1 MISGDVSP
9 PALVTH
15 SSILYYMQHPFLF
28 STGIENSYPLLPNG
42 RRVDE
47 MEKCGHHER
56 WREDFGLVRE
66 LGIQAL
72 RYGPA
77 YYKTHAG
84 PNKFDWSSA
93 DGPIHNLR
101 EQGIELIADLCHF
114 GVPDWLGGFQDPAF
128 PVLFAEYARAF
139 ARRYLWVR
147 YYTPINEIFICASF
161 SALRGFWNEALADEG
176 AFAMAMRNL
185 CMGHELA
192 VEAILAERPDA
203 IIVQSESIE
212 HFHAAGKK
220 AEPRAARENA
230 FKHLSLDLTLGR
242 DIATGMA
249 SFLND
254 HCVTSNDL
262 SRFLER
268 RAMGQR
274 WLGLDYYPTC
284 EHRLASTGK
293 STRARSAKG
302 FRLLA
307 AEYYSRYRIPLFHC
321 ETNRVS
327 PLAVDWL
334 QGQWEDIVALRSSGI
349 PVMGFTWFS
358 LTDQIDWQHA
368 LRFEKNDVYPVG
380 LYDLDRRIRPVGVAY
395 RDLIAAN
402 RDIPALPAG
411 IERKEA

>member
-1 MISGDVSP
+1 MS
-9 PALVTH
+9 A
-15 SSILYYMQHPFLF
+15 PFLF

-47 MEKCGHHER
+47 MEKCGHYDR
-56 WREDFGLVRE
+56 WREDFALVRE
-66 LGIQAL
+66 IGARAL

-77 YYKTHAG
+77 YYKTHVG
-84 PNKFDWSSA
+84 PSRYDWSSA
-93 DGPIHNLR
+93 DEPIQHLR
-101 EQGIELIADLCHF
+101 AEGIELIADLCHF

-139 ARRYLWVR
+139 ARRYPWVR
-147 YYTPINEIFICASF
+147 YYTPVNEIFICASF
-161 SALRGFWNEALADEG
+161 SALRGFWNEALSDEG
-176 AFAMAMRNL
+176 AFARAIRNL

-212 HFHAAGKK
+212 HVHPAGKK
-220 AEPRAARENA
+220 AEDQAARENG

-242 DIATGMA
+242 PLGPGMA

-254 HCVTSNDL
+254 HGVTSNDL
-262 SRFLER
+262 SFFREKR
-268 RAMGQR
+268 GVGQR
-274 WLGLDYYPTC
+274 WLGLDYYPAS
-284 EHRLASTGK
+284 EHRVTSTGSR
-293 STRARSAKG
+293 STQWKGLG

-321 ETNRVS
+321 ETDRVS
-327 PLAVDWL
+327 SLAVDWL
-334 QGQWEDIVALRSSGI
+334 AGQWEDIVALRSAGI

-368 LRFEKNDVYPVG
+368 LRVERNEVHPVG
-380 LYDLDRRIRPVGVAY
+380 LYDLKRQIRPVGLAY
-395 RDLIAAN
+395 KELIAGN
-402 RDIPALPAG
+402 RELLSIPTPMV
-411 IERKEA
+411 RKNISA